1 MLNFQHPNHL
11 PMLLQIKNLYKTY
24 ADPRGGPALE
34 VLSDL
39 DLHVAKGESL
49 AMLGP
54 SGCGKSTLL
63 NIIGALDLADRG
75 EVLVDGVDLVGQTES
90 QLASYRNTTVGFIF
104 QLHHLLPQ
112 CTVRENVLIPTL
124 ALPSKTRKS
133 FQSRADDLL
142 TAVGLIDRK
151 DHRPGQ
157 LSGGE
162 RQRVAVA
169 RALINQPRMILA
181 DEPTGALDR
190 TNAARLI
197 DLLSEISQTQ
207 DVAVILVTHAADLAA
222 RMQRVI
228 HLIDGKISDHQQ

>member
-1 MLNFQHPNHL
+1 
-11 PMLLQIKNLYKTY
+11 MLLQIKNLYKTY

-34 VLSDL
+34 VLSGL

-112 CTVRENVLIPTL
+112 ARCAKMSSSPPSLSPAKPANHSNL
-124 ALPSKTRKS
+124 APMTSS
-133 FQSRADDLL
+133 
-142 TAVGLIDRK
+142 
-151 DHRPGQ
+151 P
-157 LSGGE
+157 
-162 RQRVAVA
+162 
-169 RALINQPRMILA
+169 P
-181 DEPTGALDR
+181 LD
-190 TNAARLI
+190 
-197 DLLSEISQTQ
+197 
-207 DVAVILVTHAADLAA
+207 
-222 RMQRVI
+222 
-228 HLIDGKISDHQQ
+228 